1 MICAKEKR
9 KAGKKLRSMYV
20 WGGIA
25 NLEAVEREGFLEFVT
40 VKNYKGKWI
49 VRTYGKREFQ
59 REQTFIHSLW
69 SNDYVL
75 GSVLEHSDT
84 VIKKT
89 NF

>member
-40 VKNYKGKWI
+40 VKNYKGK
-49 VRTYGKREFQ
+49 
-59 REQTFIHSLW
+59 
-69 SNDYVL
+69 
-75 GSVLEHSDT
+75 
-84 VIKKT
+84 
-89 NF
+89 